1 MRLYYIFNIKNDVRV
16 LYNDKTASLYRI
28 LENIYYMHE
37 EDINYGFSIFKELTN
52 KNKQD
57 ELNNIIYNKLH
68 KNLIYSR
75 IDNEQTL
82 LIAEKLA
89 KGGKMYKKSIYWNIL
104 INLPQFILFFIP
116 VWLLIKHNDGF
127 NDIERCDVIVTCG
140 RKMVRYA
147 KHLKKN
153 CCPDAKIVQIGN
165 P

>member
-1 MRLYYIFNIKNDVRV
+1 MRLYYIFNIKNDVKV

-75 IDNEQTL
+75 IDNEHIINDL
-82 LIAEKLA
+82 YHDEVSILKI
-89 KGGKMYKKSIYWNIL
+89 KKSHLIL
-104 INLPQFILFFIP
+104 ESNKSISSLFKVLNVINSNYFVCDFKEKEFFFISEITN
-116 VWLLIKHNDGF
+116 LIKN
-127 NDIERCDVIVTCG
+127 
-140 RKMVRYA
+140 
-147 KHLKKN
+147 
-153 CCPDAKIVQIGN
+153 
-165 P
+165 